1 MLKSTTIA
9 MSSLLA
15 FQIVVSGCTT
25 SDKGLTESGY
35 KLLSRDEI
43 RATLA
48 GNTLS
53 GDQGRAVFVSADG
66 QLRSS
71 NSKQGRWTV
80 TDENQWCDEWPNAPK
95 ATDCDHIYLRGNEV
109 VFVNIDGSKSNKG
122 TIVPGNSRGL

>member
-53 GDQGRAVFVSADG
+53 GDQGLS
-66 QLRSS
+66 LI
-71 NSKQGRWTV
+71 
-80 TDENQWCDEWPNAPK
+80 
-95 ATDCDHIYLRGNEV
+95 HI
-109 VFVNIDGSKSNKG
+109 
-122 TIVPGNSRGL
+122 